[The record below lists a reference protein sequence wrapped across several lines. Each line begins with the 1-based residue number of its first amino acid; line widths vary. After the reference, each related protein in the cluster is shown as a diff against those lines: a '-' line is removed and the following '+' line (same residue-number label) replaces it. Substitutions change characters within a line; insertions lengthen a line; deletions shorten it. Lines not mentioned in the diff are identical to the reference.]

1 MPYNPGIAPR
11 GELMGMG
18 LGAGLQ
24 SMAQQYGEG
33 LKLQEEQKRY
43 NKQQKQQ
50 KKDRLDLEKA
60 DLSQAKILARA
71 SMGEEAA
78 KEFIS
83 NNLEVWD
90 AAEVR
95 GWMTG
100 QTESMKFKAQQ
111 MSYDLGAL
119 KLEEYENIL
128 KQKPIMRQAMADMAM
143 GTSEQNL
150 SAMDSLNL
158 AVSMNPDLSP
168 DNVLKLNDLVQ
179 KRQSIKMEGRVLEL
193 RELANQIAAE
203 NARNNAE
210 TARIQGEQV
219 DLAQQKFKQSETIRE
234 EGPKATDVEG
244 LPNYKAVTLP
254 DGRTSLVSTKAV
266 VDPVLEMEKK
276 TMSDTVDKKVKIAY
290 EEADQIARGGG
301 EELKELKGGDE
312 RTGLGVSRYDRLA
325 GQLTELEAASSQ
337 YKAKTGKEHPGLKSF
352 YDRVGSLVMHMREQ
366 DRTDK
371 DIKQI
376 LQSIGWLRRYN
387 QMKSEGRDKEAK
399 QFADEFGV
407 DLKD

>member
-1 MPYNPGIAPR
+1 
-11 GELMGMG
+11 
-18 LGAGLQ
+18 
-24 SMAQQYGEG
+24 
-33 LKLQEEQKRY
+33 
-43 NKQQKQQ
+43 
-50 KKDRLDLEKA
+50 
-60 DLSQAKILARA
+60 
-71 SMGEEAA
+71 
-78 KEFIS
+78 
-83 NNLEVWD
+83 
-90 AAEVR
+90 
-95 GWMTG
+95 
-100 QTESMKFKAQQ
+100 
-111 MSYDLGAL
+111 
-119 KLEEYENIL
+119 
-128 KQKPIMRQAMADMAM
+128 MAM

-179 KRQSIKMEGRVLEL
+179 KRESIKMEGRVLDL
-193 RELANQIAAE
+193 RELANRIAAE

-301 EELKELKGGDE
+301 EELKEVKGGDE

-325 GQLTELEAASSQ
+325 GQLTELEAASSR

-366 DRTDK
+366 GRTDN
-371 DIKQI
+371 DIKRI
-376 LQSIGWLRRYN
+376 LQSVGFKRKIN
-387 QMKSEGRDKEAK
+387 QMMAEGRDVDAKELAAK
-399 QFADEFGV
+399 FGI
-407 DLKD
+407 DLTQ